1 METFLLNLLK
11 TSLLG
16 SLAILAMLVLKP
28 LWRERYR
35 AKTRCWLWLAL
46 AAFLLLP
53 VDFSVKNA
61 PVQAAPPKD
70 YTLFVGTDKTAIQ
83 STDNLFGDMAE
94 KSGQSPAQVRD
105 TIIQRP
111 VTNPEQKTTRYIPV
125 TTILFYGYLAG
136 AAAFLLYQGVSYALF
151 RRTVRRWKRDVSRA
165 DYAAMLSDTARD
177 LGVSAPEMIV
187 CEAISTPAVT
197 GLLRPRLLLPHERY
211 DVQELRYILRHELCH
226 LKRRD
231 MLLKLVLL
239 AANAMHWFNPVVYL
253 MLRQADEDIEL
264 ACDSAATDGLELPER
279 AAYSR
284 TLLAAVQSSVRA
296 LPATTCFGG
305 TVERLKR
312 RITNVLG
319 AQKKRGLGVVALV
332 LALTLTAG
340 CAISWGERAQ
350 KNDDPFADKSYTV
363 DILLYEAPAFTDGFT
378 DGTYPSFR
386 TTTNTAGEKYV
397 TLCDAWGSTS
407 IYGPMEEYTLEKQS
421 FYALFGSTKASPVD
435 DLIQNNKSAWSGHC
449 EEASDGQPNQVYLLK
464 QKDGSV
470 YLGLAGDYEEDGS
483 ELFCSV
489 FRLNEQV
496 NPIYASMDDY
506 AAACVE
512 DLKKGTMTYSV
523 SENNDYASRSI
534 EDTVADVRVTQLEQ
548 ADSLGNLSPDGTV
561 LELWYF
567 QYEMK
572 PTNEAGMQI
581 DVIGGQELTDDGY
594 LNENWT
600 HYLTVLH
607 YTYGE
612 KTGYQV
618 IGTYTGNDGLWYN
631 GCSYSGEEKYYLHDF
646 YVDYAGLDLPKMF
659 IPDLLNDTAAD
670 GYGRANQCEARLISG
685 DGSYYF
691 YAPITAW
698 ACNPG
703 TEFWYSRYDTGSY
716 FNAKKLEQSLDE
728 AKAEWE
734 STGAKAEKTDAGWRF
749 VTHEGMSNTIVT
761 LFDAPDGTCYE
772 VTTHWTFDGSTE
784 ENQWGWNRDRAVE
797 GEAVI
802 LQAMVNS
809 FRTSKILFTD
819 GSPNGSESSDPAPD
833 DTAFQAD
840 LQLAS
845 NGGASWLSLNT
856 DGMAVG
862 GHDPKD
868 SAPTVLL
875 DTCDYKEYD
884 PSESSPSGSAVPP
897 GGGNPLALCLSLSNS
912 ARFTFYEGSDFMLY
926 QHGDT
931 RYYKVSSYG
940 DYATIFDAMLAW
952 YNKTPDKEATFES
965 DLVLASNAATVD
977 ILAFCPA
984 SGESGSH
991 APLLTGYS
999 VALDSYEYKPID
1011 KPKNLDGLDSVELWP
1026 HNAQATCLI
1035 FYKGT
1040 NTVKYVSGKSER
1052 YYRAVG
1058 DFSIVDNDGRTLY
1071 DLMRVWYDT
1080 AEYSDMLTS
1089 DVRAQSKSFSWQEAA
1104 QNWANAY
1111 YGTQKEVTSGSIY
1124 KFTWLNVTVNPAEE
1138 TTQAKRKAGEI
1149 DDNTYC
1155 FAVRVEFT
1163 AESANALQSAMAGNT
1178 VKCENPA
1185 APKDAYE
1192 FYRCCTI
1199 QLRDDGRW
1207 YGTELGTGWL
1217 CAIPKKEGLPPPF
1230 FAVFQRRAGK
1240 STGTSQRYVV

>member
-46 AAFLLLP
+46 AVFLLLP

-94 KSGQSPAQVRD
+94 KSGQSPAAVRD

-151 RRTVRRWKRDVSRA
+151 RRTVHRWKRDVSRA

-197 GLLRPRLLLPHERY
+197 GLLRPRLLLPHEHY

-340 CAISWGERAQ
+340 CAVSWGERAQ

-363 DILLYEAPAFTDGFT
+363 DTLLYEAPGFTDGFT
-378 DGTYPSFR
+378 DGAYPTFR
-386 TTTNTAGEKYV
+386 TATNPAGEKYV
-397 TLCDAWGSTS
+397 TMFNDLGYAL
-407 IYGPMEEYTLEKQS
+407 IYGPMEEYKLEKQS
-421 FYALFGSTKASPVD
+421 FYALFGNTRDASPVD
-435 DLIQNNKSAWSGHC
+435 DLMQHNKSAWTGYC
-449 EEASDGQPNQVYLLK
+449 EEAKDSQPYQAYLFEQEDGTI
-464 QKDGSV
+464 
-470 YLGLAGDYEEDGS
+470 YLGLSADYAEDGS
-483 ELFCSV
+483 ECFCMV
-489 FRLNEQV
+489 YRLEKEDDT
-496 NPIYASMDDY
+496 IYASMDDY

-534 EDTVADVRVTQLEQ
+534 EDTVADVRVTQLEF

-572 PTNEAGMQI
+572 PTNEAGAQI
-581 DVIGGQELTDDGY
+581 NIVGGQELTDDGY
-594 LNENWT
+594 LNEHWT

-612 KTGYQV
+612 KTGYQ
-618 IGTYTGNDGLWYN
+618 ILGTSMSNDGLWYN
-631 GCSYSGEEKYYLHDF
+631 GCSYGVDLKYYLHDF
-646 YVDYAGLDLPKMF
+646 YIDYAGLNEPKMY
-659 IPDLLNDTAAD
+659 IPDLVDGLVED
-670 GYGRANQCEARLISG
+670 GYGHGNSVEGRLVS
-685 DGSYYF
+685 DSTYNFCYY
-691 YAPITAW
+691 YVPITGW
-698 ACNPG
+698 ACSPG
-703 TEFWYSRYDTGSY
+703 TDYWYSRYDTGSY
-716 FNAKKLEQSLDE
+716 FSVKKLERGIND

-734 STGAKAEKTDAGWRF
+734 STGAKAEKTDTGWRF

-802 LQAMVNS
+802 LQAMVKHFTIDATVRLTQVNASDTAAASTGFDALDAALDALGDMNVTADPLGHAVMVPNATAKWDDRNGTNIAYRAEIAKQFRQYSWKEASNVAQFGEEVLSVQCGRWNFYLYSNYKNVLS
-809 FRTSKILFTD
+809 FFD
-819 GSPNGSESSDPAPD
+819 QESDPKGYPY
-833 DTAFQAD
+833 AFEITNAGAENAVWDAFYKWYEEAVAAD
-840 LQLAS
+840 SGKQ
-845 NGGASWLSLNT
+845 
-856 DGMAVG
+856 
-862 GHDPKD
+862 
-868 SAPTVLL
+868 TV
-875 DTCDYKEYD
+875 
-884 PSESSPSGSAVPP
+884 
-897 GGGNPLALCLSLSNS
+897 
-912 ARFTFYEGSDFMLY
+912 
-926 QHGDT
+926 
-931 RYYKVSSYG
+931 
-940 DYATIFDAMLAW
+940 
-952 YNKTPDKEATFES
+952 TP
-965 DLVLASNAATVD
+965 AATD
-977 ILAFCPA
+977 TLSRA
-984 SGESGSH
+984 SITKS
-991 APLLTGYS
+991 A
-999 VALDSYEYKPID
+999 DSY
-1011 KPKNLDGLDSVELWP
+1011 
-1026 HNAQATCLI
+1026 
-1035 FYKGT
+1035 
-1040 NTVKYVSGKSER
+1040 
-1052 YYRAVG
+1052 
-1058 DFSIVDNDGRTLY
+1058 VDNDDYLWYISGGKLCRWREGRAVETICTLLIDSLTDSPVRATLSIMVSRVALRYHIGGATMGTYVTELYNSDGEQYVKIDGYESIAFDNHGNIVKTLQFPPAQNNLSISY
-1071 DLMRVWYDT
+1071 DSGKTWTAIGDADYFYGSVTEDGSSISYFPGALEIRDGYVYTTAVYDI
-1080 AEYSDMLTS
+1080 DHQKTS
-1089 DVRAQSKSFSWQEAA
+1089 DPL
-1104 QNWANAY
+1104 
-1111 YGTQKEVTSGSIY
+1111 VTHS
-1124 KFTWLNVTVNPAEE
+1124 
-1138 TTQAKRKAGEI
+1138 
-1149 DDNTYC
+1149 
-1155 FAVRVEFT
+1155 VRV
-1163 AESANALQSAMAGNT
+1163 NL
-1178 VKCENPA
+1178 K
-1185 APKDAYE
+1185 
-1192 FYRCCTI
+1192 
-1199 QLRDDGRW
+1199 
-1207 YGTELGTGWL
+1207 TGAQEIL
-1217 CAIPKKEGLPPPF
+1217 D
-1230 FAVFQRRAGK
+1230 
-1240 STGTSQRYVV
+1240 

>member
-46 AAFLLLP
+46 AVFLLLP

-151 RRTVRRWKRDVSRA
+151 RRTVRRWKRDVARA

-231 MLLKLVLL
+231 MIFKLVLL

-319 AQKKRGLGVVALV
+319 AQKKRGLGIVALV

-340 CAISWGERAQ
+340 CAVSWGERAQ
-350 KNDDPFADKSYTV
+350 KNDDPF
-363 DILLYEAPAFTDGFT
+363 
-378 DGTYPSFR
+378 DGTRYNPVLVVANWELTIGKNFR
-386 TTTNTAGEKYV
+386 PLYYVSDESGTYFRLSREDGVNTVTMIYDGGETAFAPMESV
-397 TLCDAWGSTS
+397 TLTQENFDGTLLPDLDALRSDNKTAWRVQLPDNFDDHDPEASPNLVFLLEQEDGTLYLCIGYHFNGGDAFPEDSDR
-407 IYGPMEEYTLEKQS
+407 IRWVYRLEK
-421 FYALFGSTKASPVD
+421 
-435 DLIQNNKSAWSGHC
+435 
-449 EEASDGQPNQVYLLK
+449 
-464 QKDGSV
+464 
-470 YLGLAGDYEEDGS
+470 ED
-483 ELFCSV
+483 
-489 FRLNEQV
+489 NT
-496 NPIYASMDDY
+496 IYPSMDDY

-523 SENNDYASRSI
+523 SENNEYASRSI

-548 ADSLGNLSPDGTV
+548 GDSLGNLSPDGTV

-572 PTNEAGMQI
+572 PTNEAGVEI
-581 DVIGGQELTDDGY
+581 EPVGGQYVTDDGY
-594 LNENWT
+594 LRESWT

-607 YTYGE
+607 YTSGE

-631 GCSYSGEEKYYLHDF
+631 GCNYSGEEKYYLHDF
-646 YVDYAGLDLPKMF
+646 YIDYAGLDLPKMF
-659 IPDLLNDTAAD
+659 IPNLLNAATD

-809 FRTSKILFTD
+809 FRTSKILPTTD
-819 GSPNGSESSDPAPD
+819 PVLDDPA
-833 DTAFQAD
+833 FKAD
-840 LQLAS
+840 LQLAT
-845 NGGASWLSLNT
+845 NGGASWMYLSKNSA
-856 DGMAVG
+856 AVS
-862 GHDPKD
+862 DCNMRNVT
-868 SAPTVLL
+868 PTVKLDECSYALL
-875 DTCDYKEYD
+875 NEEFTPDDGKQT
-884 PSESSPSGSAVPP
+884 
-897 GGGNPLALCLSLSNS
+897 LTLWLSNNDS
-912 ARFTFYEGSDFMLY
+912 SHLAFYEGTNVMLY
-926 QHGDT
+926 QRDDA
-931 RYYKVSSYG
+931 RYYKVSNFG
-940 DYATIFDAMLAW
+940 DYATLYDAMLAW
-952 YNKTPDKEATFES
+952 FNSAQSGTEPS
-965 DLVLASNAATVD
+965 DASSTTTTNAVSRDSLIKA
-977 ILAFCPA
+977 A
-984 SGESGSH
+984 
-991 APLLTGYS
+991 
-999 VALDSYEYKPID
+999 DSYVDLGGYLWYTAGGKFCRWRE
-1011 KPKNLDGLDSVELWP
+1011 GGSVETVCNLP
-1026 HNAQATCLI
+1026 LDYDTPVSASLSTQDNRILMNYHIGGATMGSFI
-1035 FYKGT
+1035 T
-1040 NTVKYVSGKSER
+1040 
-1052 YYRAVG
+1052 
-1058 DFSIVDNDGRTLY
+1058 DLY
-1071 DLMRVWYDT
+1071 DTDGKKLSSINGYNAIAISGDIIVMTDHFMPTPNNMSISYDCGKT
-1080 AEYSDMLTS
+1080 FTEFGDKDWFYGSALTE
-1089 DVRAQSKSFSWQEAA
+1089 D
-1104 QNWANAY
+1104 
-1111 YGTQKEVTSGSIY
+1111 GTYVTSVSSSLEIRDGYVYTTAVYDINHEKSDDP
-1124 KFTWLNVTVNPAEE
+1124 LVTH
-1138 TTQAKRKAGEI
+1138 
-1149 DDNTYC
+1149 
-1155 FAVRVEFT
+1155 AVRI
-1163 AESANALQSAMAGNT
+1163 SI
-1178 VKCENPA
+1178 K
-1185 APKDAYE
+1185 
-1192 FYRCCTI
+1192 
-1199 QLRDDGRW
+1199 
-1207 YGTELGTGWL
+1207 TGAQEIL
-1217 CAIPKKEGLPPPF
+1217 D
-1230 FAVFQRRAGK
+1230 
-1240 STGTSQRYVV
+1240 

>member
-46 AAFLLLP
+46 AVFLLLP

-61 PVQAAPPKD
+61 PVQAEPPKD
-70 YTLFVGTDKTAIQ
+70 YTLFVGTDKTTIQ

-94 KSGQSPAQVRD
+94 KSGQSPAAVRD

-151 RRTVRRWKRDVSRA
+151 RRTVRRWKRDVARA

-340 CAISWGERAQ
+340 CAVGWGERAQTQ

-612 KTGYQV
+612 KTGYQI
-618 IGTYTGNDGLWYN
+618 IGTSMSNDGLWYN
-631 GCSYSGEEKYYLHDF
+631 GCGYGVDLKYYLHDF
-646 YVDYAGLDLPKMF
+646 YIDYAGLDLPKMF

-716 FNAKKLEQSLDE
+716 FNAKKLERSLDE

-797 GEAVI
+797 GEAEV
-802 LQAMVNS
+802 LRAMVRS
-809 FRTSKILFTD
+809 FTVNWD
-819 GSPNGSESSDPAPD
+819 ADAAADPALD
-833 DTAFQAD
+833 DSDFQAD
-840 LQLAS
+840 LQLAT
-845 NGGASWLSLNT
+845 NGGASWMYLSKNSA
-856 DGMAVG
+856 AVS
-862 GHDPKD
+862 DCNMRNVT
-868 SAPTVLL
+868 PTVRLDECSYALL
-875 DTCDYKEYD
+875 HDKFTPADGAR
-884 PSESSPSGSAVPP
+884 S
-897 GGGNPLALCLSLSNS
+897 LTLWLSNNDS
-912 ARFTFYEGSDFMLY
+912 SHLAFFEGTDIMLY
-926 QHGDT
+926 QRDDAY
-931 RYYKVSSYG
+931 YYKVSDYG
-940 DYATIFDAMLAW
+940 NYATLYDAMLAW
-952 YNKTPDKEATFES
+952 FNSAQSGTEPSDASSATTT
-965 DLVLASNAATVD
+965 NAVSRDSLIKA
-977 ILAFCPA
+977 A
-984 SGESGSH
+984 
-991 APLLTGYS
+991 
-999 VALDSYEYKPID
+999 DSY
-1011 KPKNLDGLDSVELWP
+1011 
-1026 HNAQATCLI
+1026 
-1035 FYKGT
+1035 
-1040 NTVKYVSGKSER
+1040 
-1052 YYRAVG
+1052 
-1058 DFSIVDNDGRTLY
+1058 VDNDDYLWYISGGKLCRWHEGGSVETLRELPYNDVTDQPAIATLAVEYDQVALRWHIGGATTGTTMLELYGADGKRTMEL
-1071 DLMRVWYDT
+1071 D
-1080 AEYSDMLTS
+1080 
-1089 DVRAQSKSFSWQEAA
+1089 
-1104 QNWANAY
+1104 
-1111 YGTQKEVTSGSIY
+1111 GSA
-1124 KFTWLNVTVNPAEE
+1124 P
-1138 TTQAKRKAGEI
+1138 
-1149 DDNTYC
+1149 
-1155 FAVRVEFT
+1155 FAI
-1163 AESANALQSAMAGNT
+1163 SGNT
-1178 VKCENPA
+1178 VVKLLSFPPTTGNLLLSTDGGKTWSA
-1185 APKDAYE
+1185 IGDADW
-1192 FYRCCTI
+1192 FYGSVTEDSSGSTSYALADLTI
-1199 QLRDDGRW
+1199 RDGYVYTTAVYDIDHQKTSDPLVTHSVRVN
-1207 YGTELGTGWL
+1207 LKTGAQEIL
-1217 CAIPKKEGLPPPF
+1217 D
-1230 FAVFQRRAGK
+1230 
-1240 STGTSQRYVV
+1240 

>member
-46 AAFLLLP
+46 AVFLLLP

-70 YTLFVGTDKTAIQ
+70 YTLFVGTDKTTIQ

-105 TIIQRP
+105 TIIQCP

-197 GLLRPRLLLPHERY
+197 GLLRPRQLLPHERY

-340 CAISWGERAQ
+340 CAVSWGERAQ

-363 DILLYEAPAFTDGFT
+363 DTLLYEAPGFTDGFT
-378 DGTYPSFR
+378 DGAYPTFR
-386 TTTNTAGEKYV
+386 TATNPAGEKYV
-397 TLCDAWGSTS
+397 TMFNDLGYAL
-407 IYGPMEEYTLEKQS
+407 IYGPMEEYKLEKQS
-421 FYALFGSTKASPVD
+421 FYALFGNTRDASPVD
-435 DLIQNNKSAWSGHC
+435 DLMQHNKSAWTGYC
-449 EEASDGQPNQVYLLK
+449 EEAKDSQPYQAYLLE
-464 QKDGSV
+464 QEDGTI
-470 YLGLAGDYEEDGS
+470 YLGLSADYAEDGS
-483 ELFCSV
+483 ECFCMV
-489 FRLNEQV
+489 YRLEKEDDT
-496 NPIYASMDDY
+496 IYASMDDY
-506 AAACVE
+506 AAERVAE
-512 DLKKGTMTYSV
+512 LKKGTMTYSV
-523 SENNDYASRSI
+523 SENNEYASRSI

-797 GEAVI
+797 GEAAI
-802 LQAMVNS
+802 LQAMTDS
-809 FRTSKILFTD
+809 FTITGKILLTQEDASAASTGFDALDAALDALGDMNVTADPLGHAVMVPNATAKWDDRNGTNIAYRTEIAKQFRQYSWKEASNVAQFGEEVLSVQCGRWNFYLYSNYKNVLSFFDQESDPKGYPYAFEITNAGAENAVWDAFYKWYEEAVAADSGKQAVTTTATD
-819 GSPNGSESSDPAPD
+819 TLSRASITKSADSYVDNDDYLWYISGGKLCRWREGSAVETICTLPIDSLTDSPVRATLSIMVSRVALRYHIGGATMGTYVTELYNPDGEQYVKIDGYESIAFDNHGNIVKTLQFPPAQNNLSISYDSGKTWTSIGDADYFYGSVTENNDSISYAPADLSIRDGYVYTTAVYDINHEKSSDP
-833 DTAFQAD
+833 
-840 LQLAS
+840 
-845 NGGASWLSLNT
+845 
-856 DGMAVG
+856 
-862 GHDPKD
+862 
-868 SAPTVLL
+868 
-875 DTCDYKEYD
+875 
-884 PSESSPSGSAVPP
+884 
-897 GGGNPLALCLSLSNS
+897 
-912 ARFTFYEGSDFMLY
+912 
-926 QHGDT
+926 
-931 RYYKVSSYG
+931 
-940 DYATIFDAMLAW
+940 
-952 YNKTPDKEATFES
+952 
-965 DLVLASNAATVD
+965 LVT
-977 ILAFCPA
+977 
-984 SGESGSH
+984 H
-991 APLLTGYS
+991 
-999 VALDSYEYKPID
+999 
-1011 KPKNLDGLDSVELWP
+1011 
-1026 HNAQATCLI
+1026 
-1035 FYKGT
+1035 
-1040 NTVKYVSGKSER
+1040 
-1052 YYRAVG
+1052 
-1058 DFSIVDNDGRTLY
+1058 
-1071 DLMRVWYDT
+1071 
-1080 AEYSDMLTS
+1080 
-1089 DVRAQSKSFSWQEAA
+1089 
-1104 QNWANAY
+1104 
-1111 YGTQKEVTSGSIY
+1111 
-1124 KFTWLNVTVNPAEE
+1124 
-1138 TTQAKRKAGEI
+1138 
-1149 DDNTYC
+1149 
-1155 FAVRVEFT
+1155 AVRI
-1163 AESANALQSAMAGNT
+1163 SI
-1178 VKCENPA
+1178 K
-1185 APKDAYE
+1185 
-1192 FYRCCTI
+1192 
-1199 QLRDDGRW
+1199 
-1207 YGTELGTGWL
+1207 TGAQEIL
-1217 CAIPKKEGLPPPF
+1217 D
-1230 FAVFQRRAGK
+1230 
-1240 STGTSQRYVV
+1240 

>member
-46 AAFLLLP
+46 AVFLLLP
-53 VDFSVKNA
+53 IDFSVKNA

-83 STDNLFGDMAE
+83 STDNLFGNMAE

-151 RRTVRRWKRDVSRA
+151 RRTVRRWKRDVARA
-165 DYAAMLSDTARD
+165 DYASLLSDTARD

-340 CAISWGERAQ
+340 CAVSWGERAQTQ

-572 PTNEAGMQI
+572 PTNEAGAQI
-581 DVIGGQELTDDGY
+581 NIVGGQELTDDGY
-594 LNENWT
+594 LNEHWT

-612 KTGYQV
+612 KTGYQI

-646 YVDYAGLDLPKMF
+646 YIDYAGLNEPKMY
-659 IPDLLNDTAAD
+659 IPDLVDGLVED
-670 GYGRANQCEARLISG
+670 GYGHGNSVEGRLVSG
-685 DGSYYF
+685 STYNFCYY
-691 YAPITAW
+691 YVPITGW
-698 ACNPG
+698 ACSPG
-703 TEFWYSRYDTGSY
+703 TDYWYSRYDTGSY
-716 FNAKKLEQSLDE
+716 FSVKKLERGIND

-734 STGAKAEKTDAGWRF
+734 STGVTGEKVDTGCWRY

-761 LFDAPDGTCYE
+761 LFAGPNNTTYE
-772 VTTHWTFDGSTE
+772 VEIHWLFDGSTE
-784 ENQWGWNRDRAVE
+784 ENQWGWNHDRAVE
-797 GEAVI
+797 EEAVI
-802 LQAMVNS
+802 LQAMVKHFTINGG
-809 FRTSKILFTD
+809 IYFTD
-819 GSPNGSESSDPAPD
+819 GSSDSESPA
-833 DTAFQAD
+833 DTAFLTD
-840 LQLAS
+840 LQLAA
-845 NGGASWLSLNT
+845 NGGIESLTLFPAATSSIISPCEPVSTEGSELHVDLSNYGYSSTSEPENISLLNHIRIDLKGDSQSWF
-856 DGMAVG
+856 
-862 GHDPKD
+862 
-868 SAPTVLL
+868 
-875 DTCDYKEYD
+875 
-884 PSESSPSGSAVPP
+884 ESYQ
-897 GGGNPLALCLSLSNS
+897 GGNVIGYCAENRP
-912 ARFTFYEGSDFMLY
+912 TE
-926 QHGDT
+926 
-931 RYYKVSSYG
+931 YY
-940 DYATIFDAMLAW
+940 
-952 YNKTPDKEATFES
+952 
-965 DLVLASNAATVD
+965 
-977 ILAFCPA
+977 LAF
-984 SGESGSH
+984 
-991 APLLTGYS
+991 
-999 VALDSYEYKPID
+999 
-1011 KPKNLDGLDSVELWP
+1011 
-1026 HNAQATCLI
+1026 
-1035 FYKGT
+1035 
-1040 NTVKYVSGKSER
+1040 
-1052 YYRAVG
+1052 G
-1058 DFSIVDNDGRTLY
+1058 DFGKYATLY
-1071 DLMRVWYDT
+1071 DVILEWYH
-1080 AEYSDMLTS
+1080 S
-1089 DVRAQSKSFSWQEAA
+1089 AQSGTEPSDASSTTTTNAVSRDSLIKAA
-1104 QNWANAY
+1104 DSYVDLGGYLWYTADGKFCRWHEGGSVETLRELPYNDVTDQPAIATLAVEYDQVALRWHIGGATTGTTMLEL
-1111 YGTQKEVTSGSIY
+1111 YGADGKRTMELDGSA
-1124 KFTWLNVTVNPAEE
+1124 P
-1138 TTQAKRKAGEI
+1138 
-1149 DDNTYC
+1149 
-1155 FAVRVEFT
+1155 FAI
-1163 AESANALQSAMAGNT
+1163 SGNT
-1178 VKCENPA
+1178 VVKLLSFPPTTGNLLLSTDGGKTWSAIGDADWFYGSVTEDSSGSTSYALADLTIRDGYVYTTAVYDVHHEKSN
-1185 APKDAYE
+1185 APLVTHAVRISIK
-1192 FYRCCTI
+1192 
-1199 QLRDDGRW
+1199 
-1207 YGTELGTGWL
+1207 TGAQEIL
-1217 CAIPKKEGLPPPF
+1217 D
-1230 FAVFQRRAGK
+1230 
-1240 STGTSQRYVV
+1240 

>member
-46 AAFLLLP
+46 AVFLLLP

-70 YTLFVGTDKTAIQ
+70 YALFVGTDKTAIQ

-151 RRTVRRWKRDVSRA
+151 RRTVRRWKRDVARA

-340 CAISWGERAQ
+340 CAVSWGSRDASTA
-350 KNDDPFADKSYTV
+350 PFDGSRYNPVFVTRNSELTIGQNFRPLYYVSDESGTYFRLSREGGVNTV
-363 DILLYEAPAFTDGFT
+363 TMIYDGEEMSFSPMESVT
-378 DGTYPSFR
+378 LTQENFDGTLLPDLDALRGDNKAAWRVQLPDNFGDHDPEASPNLVFLLEQ
-386 TTTNTAGEKYV
+386 NDG
-397 TLCDAWGSTS
+397 TLYLCIGYHFEGGDAFIEDTDRIRWV
-407 IYGPMEEYTLEKQS
+407 YRLEKE
-421 FYALFGSTKASPVD
+421 D
-435 DLIQNNKSAWSGHC
+435 DTL
-449 EEASDGQPNQVYLLK
+449 
-464 QKDGSV
+464 
-470 YLGLAGDYEEDGS
+470 
-483 ELFCSV
+483 
-489 FRLNEQV
+489 
-496 NPIYASMDDY
+496 YASMDDY
-506 AAACVE
+506 AAACVAE
-512 DLKKGTMTYSV
+512 LKKGTMSYCT
-523 SENNDYASRSI
+523 SEDGNYASQVA

-612 KTGYQV
+612 KTGYQI
-618 IGTYTGNDGLWYN
+618 IGTSMSNDGLWYN
-631 GCSYSGEEKYYLHDF
+631 GCGYGVDLKYYLHDF
-646 YVDYAGLDLPKMF
+646 YIDYAGLDLPKMF

-797 GEAVI
+797 GEAAI
-802 LQAMVNS
+802 LQAMTDS
-809 FRTSKILFTD
+809 FTITGKILLTQEDASAASTGFDALDAALDALGDMNVLSDTLQYHDLAEPSGPKIEEHTNTNIDYRTTMAEQFRRYSWKESRDLNLAGNYRERFTVSCGRWNFVLISNHKNALNFFDTGD
-819 GSPNGSESSDPAPD
+819 GQGEATFYSYEVTDAGMETAVWDAFCKWFEKTAADSGKQAVTTTATDTLSRASITKSADSYVDND
-833 DTAFQAD
+833 DY
-840 LQLAS
+840 LWYIS
-845 NGGASWLSLNT
+845 GGKLCRWR
-856 DGMAVG
+856 
-862 GHDPKD
+862 
-868 SAPTVLL
+868 
-875 DTCDYKEYD
+875 E
-884 PSESSPSGSAVPP
+884 GSAVETICTLPIDSLTDSP
-897 GGGNPLALCLSLSNS
+897 VRATLSI
-912 ARFTFYEGSDFMLY
+912 RGS
-926 QHGDT
+926 
-931 RYYKVSSYG
+931 R
-940 DYATIFDAMLAW
+940 
-952 YNKTPDKEATFES
+952 
-965 DLVLASNAATVD
+965 
-977 ILAFCPA
+977 
-984 SGESGSH
+984 
-991 APLLTGYS
+991 
-999 VALDSYEYKPID
+999 VALNYHIGGATMGTYVTELYNPDGEQYVKIDGYESIAFDNHGNIVKTLQFPPAQNNLSISYD
-1011 KPKNLDGLDSVELWP
+1011 
-1026 HNAQATCLI
+1026 
-1035 FYKGT
+1035 
-1040 NTVKYVSGKSER
+1040 SGKTWTSIGDADYFYGSVTEDGSSISYFPGALEIR
-1052 YYRAVG
+1052 DGYVYTTAV
-1058 DFSIVDNDGRTLY
+1058 Y
-1071 DLMRVWYDT
+1071 DIDHQK
-1080 AEYSDMLTS
+1080 TS
-1089 DVRAQSKSFSWQEAA
+1089 DPL
-1104 QNWANAY
+1104 
-1111 YGTQKEVTSGSIY
+1111 VTHS
-1124 KFTWLNVTVNPAEE
+1124 
-1138 TTQAKRKAGEI
+1138 
-1149 DDNTYC
+1149 
-1155 FAVRVEFT
+1155 VRV
-1163 AESANALQSAMAGNT
+1163 NL
-1178 VKCENPA
+1178 K
-1185 APKDAYE
+1185 
-1192 FYRCCTI
+1192 
-1199 QLRDDGRW
+1199 
-1207 YGTELGTGWL
+1207 TGAQEIL
-1217 CAIPKKEGLPPPF
+1217 D
-1230 FAVFQRRAGK
+1230 
-1240 STGTSQRYVV
+1240 

>member
-264 ACDSAATDGLELPER
+264 ACDSAATDDLDRAER

-340 CAISWGERAQ
+340 CAVSWGERAQ

-363 DILLYEAPAFTDGFT
+363 DTLLYEAPGFTDGFT
-378 DGTYPSFR
+378 DGAYPTFR
-386 TTTNTAGEKYV
+386 TATNPAGEKYV
-397 TLCDAWGSTS
+397 TMFNDLGYAL
-407 IYGPMEEYTLEKQS
+407 IYGPMEEYKLEKQS
-421 FYALFGSTKASPVD
+421 FYALFGNTRDASPVD
-435 DLIQNNKSAWSGHC
+435 DLMQHNKSAWTGYC
-449 EEASDGQPNQVYLLK
+449 EEAKDSQPYQAYLLE
-464 QKDGSV
+464 QEDGTI
-470 YLGLAGDYEEDGS
+470 YLGLSADYAEDGS
-483 ELFCSV
+483 ECFCMV
-489 FRLNEQV
+489 YRLNEQI

-523 SENNDYASRSI
+523 SENNEYASRSI

-548 ADSLGNLSPDGTV
+548 GDSLGNLSPDGTV

-572 PTNEAGMQI
+572 PTNEAGVEI
-581 DVIGGQELTDDGY
+581 EPVGGQYVTDDGY
-594 LNENWT
+594 LRESWT

-607 YTYGE
+607 YTSGE

-631 GCSYSGEEKYYLHDF
+631 GCNYSGEEKYYLHDF
-646 YVDYAGLDLPKMF
+646 YIDYAGLDLPKMF
-659 IPDLLNDTAAD
+659 IPNLLNTATD

-809 FRTSKILFTD
+809 FRTSKILPTTD
-819 GSPNGSESSDPAPD
+819 PVLDDPA
-833 DTAFQAD
+833 FKAD
-840 LQLAS
+840 LQLAT
-845 NGGASWLSLNT
+845 NGGASWMYLSKNSA
-856 DGMAVG
+856 AVS
-862 GHDPKD
+862 DCNMRNVT
-868 SAPTVLL
+868 PTVKLDECSYALL
-875 DTCDYKEYD
+875 NEEFTPDDGKQT
-884 PSESSPSGSAVPP
+884 
-897 GGGNPLALCLSLSNS
+897 LTLWLSNNDS
-912 ARFTFYEGSDFMLY
+912 SHLAFYEGTNVMLY
-926 QHGDT
+926 QRDDA
-931 RYYKVSSYG
+931 RYYKVSNFG
-940 DYATIFDAMLAW
+940 DYATLYDAMLAW
-952 YNKTPDKEATFES
+952 FNSAQSGTEPS
-965 DLVLASNAATVD
+965 DASSTTTTNAVSRDSLIKA
-977 ILAFCPA
+977 A
-984 SGESGSH
+984 
-991 APLLTGYS
+991 
-999 VALDSYEYKPID
+999 DSYVDLGGYLWYTAGGKFCRWRE
-1011 KPKNLDGLDSVELWP
+1011 GGSVETVCDLP
-1026 HNAQATCLI
+1026 LDYDTPVSASLSTQDNRILMNYHIGGATMGSFI
-1035 FYKGT
+1035 T
-1040 NTVKYVSGKSER
+1040 
-1052 YYRAVG
+1052 
-1058 DFSIVDNDGRTLY
+1058 DLY
-1071 DLMRVWYDT
+1071 DTDGKKLSSINGYNAIAISGDIIVMTDHFMPTPNNLSISYDCGKT
-1080 AEYSDMLTS
+1080 FTEFGDKDWFYGSALTE
-1089 DVRAQSKSFSWQEAA
+1089 D
-1104 QNWANAY
+1104 
-1111 YGTQKEVTSGSIY
+1111 GTYVTSVSSSLEIRDGYVYTTAVYDINHEKSDDP
-1124 KFTWLNVTVNPAEE
+1124 LVTH
-1138 TTQAKRKAGEI
+1138 
-1149 DDNTYC
+1149 
-1155 FAVRVEFT
+1155 AVRI
-1163 AESANALQSAMAGNT
+1163 SI
-1178 VKCENPA
+1178 K
-1185 APKDAYE
+1185 
-1192 FYRCCTI
+1192 
-1199 QLRDDGRW
+1199 
-1207 YGTELGTGWL
+1207 TGAQEIL
-1217 CAIPKKEGLPPPF
+1217 D
-1230 FAVFQRRAGK
+1230 
-1240 STGTSQRYVV
+1240 

>member
-46 AAFLLLP
+46 AVFLLLP

-61 PVQAAPPKD
+61 PVQAEPPKD
-70 YTLFVGTDKTAIQ
+70 YTLFVGTDKTTIQ

-94 KSGQSPAQVRD
+94 KSGQSPAAVRD

-151 RRTVRRWKRDVSRA
+151 RRTVRRWKRDVARA

-340 CAISWGERAQ
+340 CAVGWGERAQTQ

-607 YTYGE
+607 YTSGE
-612 KTGYQV
+612 QTGYQV

-797 GEAVI
+797 GEAAI
-802 LQAMVNS
+802 LQAMTDS
-809 FRTSKILFTD
+809 FTITGKILLTQEDASAASTGFDALDAALDALGDMNVTAD
-819 GSPNGSESSDPAPD
+819 PLGHAVMVPNATAKWDDRNGTNIAYRAEIAKQFRQYSWKEASNVAQFGEEVLSVQCGRWNFYLYSNYKNVLSFFDQESDPKGYPYAFEITNAGAENAVWDAFYKWYEEAVAADNGKQTVTPAAT
-833 DTAFQAD
+833 DTLSRASITKSAD
-840 LQLAS
+840 SYVDL
-845 NGGASWLSLNT
+845 GGYLWYTA
-856 DGMAVG
+856 G
-862 GHDPKD
+862 GKFYRWH
-868 SAPTVLL
+868 
-875 DTCDYKEYD
+875 E
-884 PSESSPSGSAVPP
+884 GSAVETICTLPIDSLTDSP
-897 GGGNPLALCLSLSNS
+897 VRATLSI
-912 ARFTFYEGSDFMLY
+912 RGS
-926 QHGDT
+926 
-931 RYYKVSSYG
+931 R
-940 DYATIFDAMLAW
+940 
-952 YNKTPDKEATFES
+952 
-965 DLVLASNAATVD
+965 
-977 ILAFCPA
+977 
-984 SGESGSH
+984 
-991 APLLTGYS
+991 
-999 VALDSYEYKPID
+999 VALNYHIGGATMGTYVTELYNPDGEQYVKIDGYESIAFDNHGNIVKTLQFPPAQNNLSISYD
-1011 KPKNLDGLDSVELWP
+1011 
-1026 HNAQATCLI
+1026 
-1035 FYKGT
+1035 
-1040 NTVKYVSGKSER
+1040 SGKTWTSIGDADYFYGSVTEDGSSISYFPGALEIR
-1052 YYRAVG
+1052 DGYVYTTAV
-1058 DFSIVDNDGRTLY
+1058 Y
-1071 DLMRVWYDT
+1071 DIDHQK
-1080 AEYSDMLTS
+1080 TS
-1089 DVRAQSKSFSWQEAA
+1089 DPL
-1104 QNWANAY
+1104 
-1111 YGTQKEVTSGSIY
+1111 VTHS
-1124 KFTWLNVTVNPAEE
+1124 
-1138 TTQAKRKAGEI
+1138 
-1149 DDNTYC
+1149 
-1155 FAVRVEFT
+1155 VRV
-1163 AESANALQSAMAGNT
+1163 NL
-1178 VKCENPA
+1178 K
-1185 APKDAYE
+1185 
-1192 FYRCCTI
+1192 
-1199 QLRDDGRW
+1199 
-1207 YGTELGTGWL
+1207 TGAQEIL
-1217 CAIPKKEGLPPPF
+1217 D
-1230 FAVFQRRAGK
+1230 
-1240 STGTSQRYVV
+1240 

>member
-35 AKTRCWLWLAL
+35 AKTRCWLWLAM

-136 AAAFLLYQGVSYALF
+136 AAAFLLYQGISYAHF

-165 DYAAMLSDTARD
+165 DYAAMLSNTARD

-319 AQKKRGLGVVALV
+319 AQKKRGLGIVALV

-340 CAISWGERAQ
+340 CAVSWGERAQ

-363 DILLYEAPAFTDGFT
+363 DTLLYEAPGFTDGFT
-378 DGTYPSFR
+378 DGAYPTFR
-386 TTTNTAGEKYV
+386 TATNPAGEKYV
-397 TLCDAWGSTS
+397 TMFNDLGYAL
-407 IYGPMEEYTLEKQS
+407 IYGPMEEYKLEKQS
-421 FYALFGSTKASPVD
+421 FYALFGNTRDASPVD
-435 DLIQNNKSAWSGHC
+435 DLMQHNKSAWTGYC
-449 EEASDGQPNQVYLLK
+449 EEAKDSQPYQAYLLE
-464 QKDGSV
+464 QEDGTI
-470 YLGLAGDYEEDGS
+470 YLGLSADYAEDGS
-483 ELFCSV
+483 ECFCMV
-489 FRLNEQV
+489 YRLNEQI
-496 NPIYASMDDY
+496 NTIYPSMDDY

-523 SENNDYASRSI
+523 SENNEYASRSI
-534 EDTVADVRVTQLEQ
+534 EDTVADVRVTQLEF

-572 PTNEAGMQI
+572 PTNEAGVQI

-594 LNENWT
+594 LNEHWT

-612 KTGYQV
+612 KTGYQI
-618 IGTYTGNDGLWYN
+618 IGTSMSNDGLWYN
-631 GCSYSGEEKYYLHDF
+631 GCGYGVDLKYYLHDF
-646 YVDYAGLDLPKMF
+646 YIDYAGLNEPKMY
-659 IPDLLNDTAAD
+659 IPDLVDGLVED
-670 GYGRANQCEARLISG
+670 GYGHGNTVEGRLISG
-685 DGSYYF
+685 NGNYSF
-691 YAPITAW
+691 YAPISGWTYKPDAEY
-698 ACNPG
+698 A
-703 TEFWYSRYDTGSY
+703 EYWYSSYNTGSY
-716 FNAKKLEQSLDE
+716 FSVTEVDHSLYDE
-728 AKAEWE
+728 KPEWE
-734 STGAKAEKTDAGWRF
+734 SAGYTAEWIDESCRF
-749 VTHEGMSNTIVT
+749 VTHEGMSNTVVT
-761 LFDAPDGTCYE
+761 LFNGPNNTCYIVE
-772 VTTHWTFDGSTE
+772 IHWLFDGSTE
-784 ENQWGWNRDRAVE
+784 ENQWGWNHDRAVE
-797 GEAVI
+797 EEAVI
-802 LQAMVNS
+802 LQAMVKHFTINGG
-809 FRTSKILFTD
+809 IYFTD
-819 GSPNGSESSDPAPD
+819 GSSDSESPA
-833 DTAFQAD
+833 DTAFLTD

-868 SAPTVLL
+868 AAPTVLL

-984 SGESGSH
+984 GGESGSH

-1011 KPKNLDGLDSVELWP
+1011 KPKKLDGLDSVELWP

-1058 DFSIVDNDGRTLY
+1058 DFSIVGNDGRTLY

-1207 YGTELGTGWL
+1207 YGTELGTGW
-1217 CAIPKKEGLPPPF
+1217 
-1230 FAVFQRRAGK
+1230 
-1240 STGTSQRYVV
+1240 

>member
-94 KSGQSPAQVRD
+94 KSGQSPAAVRD

-136 AAAFLLYQGVSYALF
+136 AAAFLLYQGISYALF

-197 GLLRPRLLLPHERY
+197 GLLCPRLLLPHERY

-340 CAISWGERAQ
+340 CATSWGSRDASTA
-350 KNDDPFADKSYTV
+350 PFDGSRYNPMFVFGNSELTTGKDFRPLYYVSDGNGFSVQLSQGNGAKSVALTYGSTV
-363 DILLYEAPAFTDGFT
+363 AVYMPLESVTLTQENF
-378 DGTYPSFR
+378 DGTLLPDLDTLRGDNKAAWRVQLPDNFDDHDPEASPNLVFLLEQEDGTLYLCIGYHFEGGDAFPEDTDRIRWVYRLEKEDDTLYPSM
-386 TTTNTAGEKYV
+386 
-397 TLCDAWGSTS
+397 DA
-407 IYGPMEEYTLEKQS
+407 
-421 FYALFGSTKASPVD
+421 
-435 DLIQNNKSAWSGHC
+435 
-449 EEASDGQPNQVYLLK
+449 
-464 QKDGSV
+464 
-470 YLGLAGDYEEDGS
+470 
-483 ELFCSV
+483 
-489 FRLNEQV
+489 
-496 NPIYASMDDY
+496 Y
-506 AAACVE
+506 AAAQVE
-512 DLKKGTMTYSV
+512 KLKKSTMSYCT
-523 SENNDYASRSI
+523 SEDGNYASQVA
-534 EDTVADVRVTQLEQ
+534 EDTVADVRVTQLEF

-607 YTYGE
+607 YTSGE
-612 KTGYQV
+612 KTGYQI

-659 IPDLLNDTAAD
+659 IPNLLNDTAAD

-797 GEAVI
+797 GEAEV
-802 LQAMVNS
+802 LRAMVRS
-809 FRTSKILFTD
+809 FTVNWD
-819 GSPNGSESSDPAPD
+819 ADAAADPALD
-833 DTAFQAD
+833 DSDFQAD

-845 NGGASWLSLNT
+845 NGGAAWMFLYRDNAAITDRDMLNVTPTVRLDECSYALLHDKFTPADGARSLTLWLSNNDSSHLAFFEGT
-856 DGMAVG
+856 DI
-862 GHDPKD
+862 
-868 SAPTVLL
+868 
-875 DTCDYKEYD
+875 
-884 PSESSPSGSAVPP
+884 
-897 GGGNPLALCLSLSNS
+897 
-912 ARFTFYEGSDFMLY
+912 MLY
-926 QHGDT
+926 QRDDAY
-931 RYYKVSSYG
+931 YYKVSDYG
-940 DYATIFDAMLAW
+940 DYATLYDAMLTWFNSAQSG
-952 YNKTPDKEATFES
+952 TEPSDASSATTT
-965 DLVLASNAATVD
+965 NAVSRDSLIKA
-977 ILAFCPA
+977 A
-984 SGESGSH
+984 
-991 APLLTGYS
+991 
-999 VALDSYEYKPID
+999 DSYVDLGGYLWYTAGGKFCRWHEGGSVETIDTLPID
-1011 KPKNLDGLDSVELWP
+1011 YLNDAPVSASLSTQDNRILMSYHIGGATMGTYVTELYNSDGEQYVKIDGYESIAFDNHGNIVKTLQFPPAQNNLSISYD
-1026 HNAQATCLI
+1026 
-1035 FYKGT
+1035 
-1040 NTVKYVSGKSER
+1040 SGKTWTSIGDADYFYGSVTEDGSSISYFPGALEIR
-1052 YYRAVG
+1052 DGYVYTTAV
-1058 DFSIVDNDGRTLY
+1058 Y
-1071 DLMRVWYDT
+1071 DIDHQK
-1080 AEYSDMLTS
+1080 TS
-1089 DVRAQSKSFSWQEAA
+1089 DPL
-1104 QNWANAY
+1104 
-1111 YGTQKEVTSGSIY
+1111 VTH
-1124 KFTWLNVTVNPAEE
+1124 
-1138 TTQAKRKAGEI
+1138 
-1149 DDNTYC
+1149 
-1155 FAVRVEFT
+1155 AVRI
-1163 AESANALQSAMAGNT
+1163 SI
-1178 VKCENPA
+1178 K
-1185 APKDAYE
+1185 
-1192 FYRCCTI
+1192 
-1199 QLRDDGRW
+1199 
-1207 YGTELGTGWL
+1207 TGAQEIL
-1217 CAIPKKEGLPPPF
+1217 D
-1230 FAVFQRRAGK
+1230 
-1240 STGTSQRYVV
+1240 

>member
-151 RRTVRRWKRDVSRA
+151 RRTVRRWKRDVARA
-165 DYAAMLSDTARD
+165 DYASLLSDTARD

-197 GLLRPRLLLPHERY
+197 GLLRPRLLLPHEHY

-340 CAISWGERAQ
+340 CAVSWGERAQ

-363 DILLYEAPAFTDGFT
+363 DTLLYEAPGFTDGFT
-378 DGTYPSFR
+378 DGAYPTFR
-386 TTTNTAGEKYV
+386 TATNPAGEKYV
-397 TLCDAWGSTS
+397 TMFNDLGYAL
-407 IYGPMEEYTLEKQS
+407 IYGPMEEYKLEKQS
-421 FYALFGSTKASPVD
+421 FYALFGNTRDASPVD
-435 DLIQNNKSAWSGHC
+435 DLMQHNKSAWTGYC
-449 EEASDGQPNQVYLLK
+449 EEAKDSQPYQAYLLE
-464 QKDGSV
+464 QEDGTI
-470 YLGLAGDYEEDGS
+470 YLGLSADYAEDGS
-483 ELFCSV
+483 ECFCMV
-489 FRLNEQV
+489 YRLEKEDDT
-496 NPIYASMDDY
+496 IYASMDDY
-506 AAACVE
+506 AAERVAE
-512 DLKKGTMTYSV
+512 LKKGTMIYSV

-797 GEAVI
+797 GEAAI
-802 LQAMVNS
+802 LQAMTDS
-809 FRTSKILFTD
+809 FTITGKILLTQEDASAASTGFDALDAALDALGDMNVTAD
-819 GSPNGSESSDPAPD
+819 PLGHAVMVPNATAKWDDRNGTNIAYRAEIAKQFRQYSWKEASNVAQFGEEVLSVQCGRWNFYLYSNYKNVLSFFDQESDPKGYPYAFEITNAGAENAVWDAFYKWYEEAVAADNGKQTVTPAATDTLSRASITKSADSYVDND
-833 DTAFQAD
+833 DY
-840 LQLAS
+840 LWYIS
-845 NGGASWLSLNT
+845 GGKLCRWR
-856 DGMAVG
+856 
-862 GHDPKD
+862 
-868 SAPTVLL
+868 
-875 DTCDYKEYD
+875 E
-884 PSESSPSGSAVPP
+884 GSAVETICTLPIDSLTDSP
-897 GGGNPLALCLSLSNS
+897 VRATLSI
-912 ARFTFYEGSDFMLY
+912 M
-926 QHGDT
+926 
-931 RYYKVSSYG
+931 VSR
-940 DYATIFDAMLAW
+940 
-952 YNKTPDKEATFES
+952 
-965 DLVLASNAATVD
+965 
-977 ILAFCPA
+977 
-984 SGESGSH
+984 
-991 APLLTGYS
+991 
-999 VALDSYEYKPID
+999 VALRYHIGGATMGTYVTELYNSDGEQYVKIDGYESIAFDNHGNIVKTLQFPPAQNNLSISYD
-1011 KPKNLDGLDSVELWP
+1011 
-1026 HNAQATCLI
+1026 
-1035 FYKGT
+1035 
-1040 NTVKYVSGKSER
+1040 SGKTWTSIGDADYFYGSVTENNDSISYAPADLSIR
-1052 YYRAVG
+1052 DGYVYTTAV
-1058 DFSIVDNDGRTLY
+1058 Y
-1071 DLMRVWYDT
+1071 DIDHQK
-1080 AEYSDMLTS
+1080 TS
-1089 DVRAQSKSFSWQEAA
+1089 DPLVTHSVRISIKTGAQ
-1104 QNWANAY
+1104 
-1111 YGTQKEVTSGSIY
+1111 
-1124 KFTWLNVTVNPAEE
+1124 
-1138 TTQAKRKAGEI
+1138 EI
-1149 DDNTYC
+1149 LD
-1155 FAVRVEFT
+1155 
-1163 AESANALQSAMAGNT
+1163 
-1178 VKCENPA
+1178 
-1185 APKDAYE
+1185 
-1192 FYRCCTI
+1192 
-1199 QLRDDGRW
+1199 
-1207 YGTELGTGWL
+1207 
-1217 CAIPKKEGLPPPF
+1217 
-1230 FAVFQRRAGK
+1230 
-1240 STGTSQRYVV
+1240 

>member
-46 AAFLLLP
+46 AVFLLLP

-70 YTLFVGTDKTAIQ
+70 YTLFVGTDKTTIQ

-340 CAISWGERAQ
+340 CAVSWGERAQ

-363 DILLYEAPAFTDGFT
+363 DTLLYEAPGFTDGFT
-378 DGTYPSFR
+378 DGAYPTFR
-386 TTTNTAGEKYV
+386 TATNPAGEKYV
-397 TLCDAWGSTS
+397 TMFNDLGYAL
-407 IYGPMEEYTLEKQS
+407 IYGPMEEYKLEKQS
-421 FYALFGSTKASPVD
+421 FYALFGNTRDASPVD
-435 DLIQNNKSAWSGHC
+435 DLMQHNKSAWTGYC
-449 EEASDGQPNQVYLLK
+449 EEAKDSQPYQAYLLE
-464 QKDGSV
+464 QEDGTI
-470 YLGLAGDYEEDGS
+470 YLGLSADYAEDGS
-483 ELFCSV
+483 ECFCMV
-489 FRLNEQV
+489 YRLEKEDDT
-496 NPIYASMDDY
+496 IYASMDDY
-506 AAACVE
+506 AAERVAE
-512 DLKKGTMTYSV
+512 LKKGTMTYSV
-523 SENNDYASRSI
+523 LENNEYASRSI

-797 GEAVI
+797 GEAAI
-802 LQAMVNS
+802 LQAMTDS
-809 FRTSKILFTD
+809 FTITGKILLTQEDASAASTGFDALDAALDALGDMNVTADPLGHAVMVPNATAKWDDRNGTNIAYRTEIAKQFRQYSWKEASNVAQFGEEVLSVQCGRWNFYLYSNYKNVLSFFDQESDPKGYPYAFEITNAGAENAVWDAFYKWYEEAVAADSGKQAVTTTATD
-819 GSPNGSESSDPAPD
+819 TLSRASITKSADSYVDNDDYLWYISGGKLCRWREGSAVETICTLPIDSLTDSPVRATLSIMVSRVALRYHIGGATMGTYVTELYNPDGEQYVKIDGYESIAFDNHGNIVKTLQFPPAQNNLSISYDSGKTWTSIGDADYFYGSVTENNDSISYAPADLSIRDGYVYTTAVYDINHEKSSDP
-833 DTAFQAD
+833 
-840 LQLAS
+840 
-845 NGGASWLSLNT
+845 
-856 DGMAVG
+856 
-862 GHDPKD
+862 
-868 SAPTVLL
+868 
-875 DTCDYKEYD
+875 
-884 PSESSPSGSAVPP
+884 
-897 GGGNPLALCLSLSNS
+897 
-912 ARFTFYEGSDFMLY
+912 
-926 QHGDT
+926 
-931 RYYKVSSYG
+931 
-940 DYATIFDAMLAW
+940 
-952 YNKTPDKEATFES
+952 
-965 DLVLASNAATVD
+965 LVT
-977 ILAFCPA
+977 
-984 SGESGSH
+984 H
-991 APLLTGYS
+991 
-999 VALDSYEYKPID
+999 
-1011 KPKNLDGLDSVELWP
+1011 
-1026 HNAQATCLI
+1026 
-1035 FYKGT
+1035 
-1040 NTVKYVSGKSER
+1040 
-1052 YYRAVG
+1052 
-1058 DFSIVDNDGRTLY
+1058 
-1071 DLMRVWYDT
+1071 
-1080 AEYSDMLTS
+1080 
-1089 DVRAQSKSFSWQEAA
+1089 
-1104 QNWANAY
+1104 
-1111 YGTQKEVTSGSIY
+1111 
-1124 KFTWLNVTVNPAEE
+1124 
-1138 TTQAKRKAGEI
+1138 
-1149 DDNTYC
+1149 
-1155 FAVRVEFT
+1155 AVRI
-1163 AESANALQSAMAGNT
+1163 SI
-1178 VKCENPA
+1178 K
-1185 APKDAYE
+1185 
-1192 FYRCCTI
+1192 
-1199 QLRDDGRW
+1199 
-1207 YGTELGTGWL
+1207 TGAQEIL
-1217 CAIPKKEGLPPPF
+1217 D
-1230 FAVFQRRAGK
+1230 
-1240 STGTSQRYVV
+1240 

>member
-46 AAFLLLP
+46 AVFLLLP

-61 PVQAAPPKD
+61 PVQAEPPKD
-70 YTLFVGTDKTAIQ
+70 YTLFVGTDKTTIQ

-105 TIIQRP
+105 TIIHRP

-177 LGVSAPEMIV
+177 LGVNAPEMIV

-319 AQKKRGLGVVALV
+319 AQKKRGLGIVALV

-340 CAISWGERAQ
+340 CAVSWGSRDASTA
-350 KNDDPFADKSYTV
+350 PFDGSRYHPVFVLENPELTIGESFLPLSNITSTSVQLSQADGIKMVALTYTGTAMV
-363 DILLYEAPAFTDGFT
+363 YTPMESVTLTQENF
-378 DGTYPSFR
+378 DGTLLPDLDALRSD
-386 TTTNTAGEKYV
+386 NKTAWRVQLPDNFDDHDPEASPNLVFLLEQEDG
-397 TLCDAWGSTS
+397 TLYLCIGYHFNGGDAFPEDSDRIRWV
-407 IYGPMEEYTLEKQS
+407 YRLEK
-421 FYALFGSTKASPVD
+421 
-435 DLIQNNKSAWSGHC
+435 
-449 EEASDGQPNQVYLLK
+449 
-464 QKDGSV
+464 
-470 YLGLAGDYEEDGS
+470 ED
-483 ELFCSV
+483 
-489 FRLNEQV
+489 NT
-496 NPIYASMDDY
+496 IYPSMDDY

-548 ADSLGNLSPDGTV
+548 GDSLGNLSPDGTV

-572 PTNEAGMQI
+572 PTNEAGVQI

-612 KTGYQV
+612 QTGYQV
-618 IGTYTGNDGLWYN
+618 IGTSMSNDGLWYN
-631 GCSYSGEEKYYLHDF
+631 GCGYGVDLKYYLHDF
-646 YVDYAGLDLPKMF
+646 YVDYAGLDLPKMY
-659 IPDLLNDTAAD
+659 IPNLVDGLVED
-670 GYGRANQCEARLISG
+670 GYGHGNSVEGRLVSG
-685 DGSYYF
+685 STYNFCYY
-691 YAPITAW
+691 YVPITGW
-698 ACNPG
+698 ACSPG
-703 TEFWYSRYDTGSY
+703 TDYWYSRYDTGSY
-716 FNAKKLEQSLDE
+716 FSVKKLERGIND

-734 STGAKAEKTDAGWRF
+734 STGVTGEKVDTGCWRY

-761 LFDAPDGTCYE
+761 LFAGPNNTTYE
-772 VTTHWTFDGSTE
+772 VEIHWLFDGSTE
-784 ENQWGWNRDRAVE
+784 ENQWGWNHDRAVE
-797 GEAVI
+797 EEAVI
-802 LQAMVNS
+802 LQAMVKHFTINGG
-809 FRTSKILFTD
+809 IYFTD
-819 GSPNGSESSDPAPD
+819 GSSDSESPA
-833 DTAFQAD
+833 DTAFLTD
-840 LQLAS
+840 LQLAA
-845 NGGASWLSLNT
+845 NGGIESLTLFPAATSSIISPREPVSTEGSELHVDLSNYGYSSTSEPENISLLNHIRIDLKGDSQSWF
-856 DGMAVG
+856 
-862 GHDPKD
+862 
-868 SAPTVLL
+868 
-875 DTCDYKEYD
+875 
-884 PSESSPSGSAVPP
+884 ESYQ
-897 GGGNPLALCLSLSNS
+897 GGNVIGYCAENRP
-912 ARFTFYEGSDFMLY
+912 TE
-926 QHGDT
+926 
-931 RYYKVSSYG
+931 YY
-940 DYATIFDAMLAW
+940 
-952 YNKTPDKEATFES
+952 
-965 DLVLASNAATVD
+965 
-977 ILAFCPA
+977 LAF
-984 SGESGSH
+984 
-991 APLLTGYS
+991 
-999 VALDSYEYKPID
+999 
-1011 KPKNLDGLDSVELWP
+1011 
-1026 HNAQATCLI
+1026 
-1035 FYKGT
+1035 
-1040 NTVKYVSGKSER
+1040 
-1052 YYRAVG
+1052 G
-1058 DFSIVDNDGRTLY
+1058 DFGKYATLY
-1071 DLMRVWYDT
+1071 DVILEWYHSAQSGTEPSDASSTTTTNAVSRDSLIKAADSYVDLGGYLWYTAGGKFCRWHEGGSVETVCDLPLDYDT
-1080 AEYSDMLTS
+1080 PVSASLSTQDNRVLMNYHIGGAIMGSFITDLYDTDGKKLSSINGYNAIAISGDIIVMTDHFMPTPNNMSISYDCGKTFTEFGDKDWFYGSALTE
-1089 DVRAQSKSFSWQEAA
+1089 D
-1104 QNWANAY
+1104 
-1111 YGTQKEVTSGSIY
+1111 GTYVTSVNSSLEIRDGYVYTTAVYDINHEKSDDP
-1124 KFTWLNVTVNPAEE
+1124 LVTH
-1138 TTQAKRKAGEI
+1138 
-1149 DDNTYC
+1149 
-1155 FAVRVEFT
+1155 AVRI
-1163 AESANALQSAMAGNT
+1163 SI
-1178 VKCENPA
+1178 K
-1185 APKDAYE
+1185 
-1192 FYRCCTI
+1192 
-1199 QLRDDGRW
+1199 
-1207 YGTELGTGWL
+1207 TGAQEIL
-1217 CAIPKKEGLPPPF
+1217 D
-1230 FAVFQRRAGK
+1230 
-1240 STGTSQRYVV
+1240 

>member
-46 AAFLLLP
+46 AVFLLLP

-70 YTLFVGTDKTAIQ
+70 YTLFVGTDKTTIQ

-165 DYAAMLSDTARD
+165 DYASLLSDTARD

-197 GLLRPRLLLPHERY
+197 GLLRPRLLLPHEHY

-340 CAISWGERAQ
+340 CAVSWGERAQTQ

-572 PTNEAGMQI
+572 PTNEAGAQI
-581 DVIGGQELTDDGY
+581 NIVGGQELTDDGY

-607 YTYGE
+607 YTSGE

-797 GEAVI
+797 SEAEV
-802 LQAMVNS
+802 LRAMVRS
-809 FRTSKILFTD
+809 FTVNWD
-819 GSPNGSESSDPAPD
+819 ADAAADPALD
-833 DTAFQAD
+833 DSDFQAD

-845 NGGASWLSLNT
+845 NGGAAWMYLSKNSAAVSDCNMRNVTPTVKLDECSYALLNEEFTPDDGKQTLTLWLSNN
-856 DGMAVG
+856 
-862 GHDPKD
+862 D
-868 SAPTVLL
+868 S
-875 DTCDYKEYD
+875 
-884 PSESSPSGSAVPP
+884 SH
-897 GGGNPLALCLSLSNS
+897 LA
-912 ARFTFYEGSDFMLY
+912 FYEGTNVMLY
-926 QHGDT
+926 QRDDA
-931 RYYKVSSYG
+931 RYYKVSNFG
-940 DYATIFDAMLAW
+940 DYATLYDAMLAW
-952 YNKTPDKEATFES
+952 FNSAQSGTETS
-965 DLVLASNAATVD
+965 DASSTTTTNAVSRDSLIKA
-977 ILAFCPA
+977 A
-984 SGESGSH
+984 
-991 APLLTGYS
+991 
-999 VALDSYEYKPID
+999 DSY
-1011 KPKNLDGLDSVELWP
+1011 
-1026 HNAQATCLI
+1026 
-1035 FYKGT
+1035 
-1040 NTVKYVSGKSER
+1040 
-1052 YYRAVG
+1052 
-1058 DFSIVDNDGRTLY
+1058 VDNDDYLWYISGGKLCRWHEGGSVETLRELPYNDVTDQPAIATLAVEYDQVALRWHIGGATTGTTMLELYGADGKRTMEL
-1071 DLMRVWYDT
+1071 D
-1080 AEYSDMLTS
+1080 
-1089 DVRAQSKSFSWQEAA
+1089 
-1104 QNWANAY
+1104 
-1111 YGTQKEVTSGSIY
+1111 GSA
-1124 KFTWLNVTVNPAEE
+1124 P
-1138 TTQAKRKAGEI
+1138 
-1149 DDNTYC
+1149 
-1155 FAVRVEFT
+1155 FAI
-1163 AESANALQSAMAGNT
+1163 SGNT
-1178 VKCENPA
+1178 VVKLLSFPPTTGNLLLSTDGGKTWSA
-1185 APKDAYE
+1185 IGDADW
-1192 FYRCCTI
+1192 FYGSVTEDSSGSTSYALADLTI
-1199 QLRDDGRW
+1199 RDGYVYTTAVYDIDHQKTSDPLVTHSVRVN
-1207 YGTELGTGWL
+1207 LKTGAQEIL
-1217 CAIPKKEGLPPPF
+1217 D
-1230 FAVFQRRAGK
+1230 
-1240 STGTSQRYVV
+1240 

>member
-53 VDFSVKNA
+53 IDFSVKNA

-136 AAAFLLYQGVSYALF
+136 AAAFLLYQGISYAHF

-319 AQKKRGLGVVALV
+319 VQKKRGLGIVALV

-340 CAISWGERAQ
+340 CAVSWGERAQ

-363 DILLYEAPAFTDGFT
+363 DTLLYEAPGFTDGFT
-378 DGTYPSFR
+378 DGAYPTFR
-386 TTTNTAGEKYV
+386 ATTNTAGEKYV

-407 IYGPMEEYTLEKQS
+407 IYGPMEEYTLEKES

-534 EDTVADVRVTQLEQ
+534 EDTVADVRVTRLEQ
-548 ADSLGNLSPDGTV
+548 GDSLGNLSPDGTV

-572 PTNEAGMQI
+572 PTNEAGVQI

-594 LNENWT
+594 LNEHWT

-612 KTGYQV
+612 KTGYQI

-631 GCSYSGEEKYYLHDF
+631 GCNYSGEEKYYLHDF
-646 YVDYAGLDLPKMF
+646 YIDYAGLDLPKMF
-659 IPDLLNDTAAD
+659 IPNLVDGLVED
-670 GYGRANQCEARLISG
+670 GYGHGNTVEGRLVSG
-685 DGSYYF
+685 STYNFCYY
-691 YAPITAW
+691 YVPITGW

-809 FRTSKILFTD
+809 FRTSKILPTTD
-819 GSPNGSESSDPAPD
+819 PVLDDPA
-833 DTAFQAD
+833 FKAD
-840 LQLAS
+840 LQLAT
-845 NGGASWLSLNT
+845 NGGASWMYLSKNSA
-856 DGMAVG
+856 AVS
-862 GHDPKD
+862 DCNMRNVT
-868 SAPTVLL
+868 PTVKLDECSYALL
-875 DTCDYKEYD
+875 NEEFTPDDGKQT
-884 PSESSPSGSAVPP
+884 
-897 GGGNPLALCLSLSNS
+897 LTLWLSNNDS
-912 ARFTFYEGSDFMLY
+912 SHLAFYEGTNVMLY
-926 QHGDT
+926 QRDDA
-931 RYYKVSSYG
+931 RYYKVSNFG
-940 DYATIFDAMLAW
+940 DYATLYDAMLAW
-952 YNKTPDKEATFES
+952 FNSAQSGTEPS
-965 DLVLASNAATVD
+965 DASSTTTTNAVSRDSLINAA
-977 ILAFCPA
+977 
-984 SGESGSH
+984 
-991 APLLTGYS
+991 
-999 VALDSYEYKPID
+999 DSYVDLGGYLWYTAGGKFCRWHE
-1011 KPKNLDGLDSVELWP
+1011 GGSVETVCDLP
-1026 HNAQATCLI
+1026 LDYDTPVSASLSTQDNRILMNYHIGGATMGSFI
-1035 FYKGT
+1035 T
-1040 NTVKYVSGKSER
+1040 
-1052 YYRAVG
+1052 
-1058 DFSIVDNDGRTLY
+1058 DLY
-1071 DLMRVWYDT
+1071 DTDGKKLSSINGYNAIAISGDIIVMTDYFMPTPNNMSISYDCGKT
-1080 AEYSDMLTS
+1080 FTEFGDKDWFYGSALTE
-1089 DVRAQSKSFSWQEAA
+1089 D
-1104 QNWANAY
+1104 
-1111 YGTQKEVTSGSIY
+1111 GTYVTSVNSSLEIRDGYVYTTAVYDINHEKSDDP
-1124 KFTWLNVTVNPAEE
+1124 LVTH
-1138 TTQAKRKAGEI
+1138 
-1149 DDNTYC
+1149 
-1155 FAVRVEFT
+1155 AVRI
-1163 AESANALQSAMAGNT
+1163 SI
-1178 VKCENPA
+1178 K
-1185 APKDAYE
+1185 
-1192 FYRCCTI
+1192 
-1199 QLRDDGRW
+1199 
-1207 YGTELGTGWL
+1207 TGAQEIL
-1217 CAIPKKEGLPPPF
+1217 D
-1230 FAVFQRRAGK
+1230 
-1240 STGTSQRYVV
+1240 

>member
-46 AAFLLLP
+46 AVFLLLP

-70 YTLFVGTDKTAIQ
+70 YTLFVGTDKTTIQ

-94 KSGQSPAQVRD
+94 KSGQSPAAVRD

-165 DYAAMLSDTARD
+165 DYASLLSDTARD

-319 AQKKRGLGVVALV
+319 AQKKRGLGIVALV

-340 CAISWGERAQ
+340 CAVSWGERAQ

-363 DILLYEAPAFTDGFT
+363 DTLLYEAPGFTDGFT
-378 DGTYPSFR
+378 DGAYPTFR
-386 TTTNTAGEKYV
+386 TATNPAGEKYV
-397 TLCDAWGSTS
+397 TMFNDLGYAL
-407 IYGPMEEYTLEKQS
+407 IYGPMEEYKLEKQS
-421 FYALFGSTKASPVD
+421 FYALFGNTRDASPVD
-435 DLIQNNKSAWSGHC
+435 DLMQHNKSAWTGYC
-449 EEASDGQPNQVYLLK
+449 EEAKDSQPYQAYLLE
-464 QKDGSV
+464 QEDGTI
-470 YLGLAGDYEEDGS
+470 YLGLSADYAEDGS
-483 ELFCSV
+483 ECFCMV
-489 FRLNEQV
+489 YRLEKEDDT
-496 NPIYASMDDY
+496 IYASMDDY

-548 ADSLGNLSPDGTV
+548 GDSLGNLSPDGTV

-572 PTNEAGMQI
+572 PTNEAGVQI

-607 YTYGE
+607 YTSGE
-612 KTGYQV
+612 KTGYQI
-618 IGTYTGNDGLWYN
+618 IGTSMSNDGLWYN
-631 GCSYSGEEKYYLHDF
+631 GCSYGVDLKYYLHDF
-646 YVDYAGLDLPKMF
+646 YIDYAGLDLPRYQIGALYHF
-659 IPDLLNDTAAD
+659 TD
-670 GYGRANQCEARLISG
+670 GYGNDLTPDGRVQSG
-685 DGSYYF
+685 DGWYF
-691 YAPITAW
+691 YLPNT
-698 ACNPG
+698 G
-703 TEFWYSRYDTGSY
+703 TWNASLEEPLWESAYGTKSTFVVKSFSTDASDAADYFKRDGWNVEDVDGQSVYTKTNGGQHARIRLYDRTDGGHYEVQTFWYDG
-716 FNAKKLEQSLDE
+716 QS
-728 AKAEWE
+728 
-734 STGAKAEKTDAGWRF
+734 TQ
-749 VTHEGMSNTIVT
+749 
-761 LFDAPDGTCYE
+761 
-772 VTTHWTFDGSTE
+772 
-784 ENQWGWNRDRAVE
+784 ENQWGWSAARQTE
-797 GEAVI
+797 GERDLLEQMAKTFTVSD
-802 LQAMVNS
+802 AMKKAYSPS
-809 FRTSKILFTD
+809 FPADIALVSSGGGID
-819 GSPNGSESSDPAPD
+819 SIVYYASANSSDHRSVSLVDGESALHLSDFTYKKLPD
-833 DTAFQAD
+833 TTRVPEGRYI
-840 LQLAS
+840 QLWPENS
-845 NGGASWLSLNT
+845 NQS
-856 DGMAVG
+856 
-862 GHDPKD
+862 
-868 SAPTVLL
+868 
-875 DTCDYKEYD
+875 YFE
-884 PSESSPSGSAVPP
+884 
-897 GGGNPLALCLSLSNS
+897 
-912 ARFTFYEGSDFMLY
+912 FYEGSNIVRYVLTKDGSVCYEASGDFGK
-926 QHGDT
+926 HE
-931 RYYKVSSYG
+931 
-940 DYATIFDAMLAW
+940 TIFDAMLAW
-952 YNKTPDKEATFES
+952 FE
-965 DLVLASNAATVD
+965 
-977 ILAFCPA
+977 
-984 SGESGSH
+984 
-991 APLLTGYS
+991 
-999 VALDSYEYKPID
+999 
-1011 KPKNLDGLDSVELWP
+1011 
-1026 HNAQATCLI
+1026 
-1035 FYKGT
+1035 
-1040 NTVKYVSGKSER
+1040 
-1052 YYRAVG
+1052 
-1058 DFSIVDNDGRTLY
+1058 
-1071 DLMRVWYDT
+1071 
-1080 AEYSDMLTS
+1080 
-1089 DVRAQSKSFSWQEAA
+1089 EAA
-1104 QNWANAY
+1104 AN
-1111 YGTQKEVTSGSIY
+1111 E
-1124 KFTWLNVTVNPAEE
+1124 
-1138 TTQAKRKAGEI
+1138 
-1149 DDNTYC
+1149 D
-1155 FAVRVEFT
+1155 
-1163 AESANALQSAMAGNT
+1163 AESANAVIKNT
-1178 VKCENPA
+1178 VLNRDVLIQSSGSHVDFGGFLWYTAGGELRRYRSGVIETVDTLPIDYLNDTPVNASLSTQDDRLLMSYHIGGATSGSFVTDLYGVDGKKIASIGGYNSIAISGDTVVKTLQFPPA
-1185 APKDAYE
+1185 ANNLYISYDCGGTFTPLGDKDWYYGAVKEDDSGVTYMSAE
-1192 FYRCCTI
+1192 LEI
-1199 QLRDDGRW
+1199 RDGYVYTHAVYDVFHDKTSDPLVTHSVRVN
-1207 YGTELGTGWL
+1207 LKTGAQEIL
-1217 CAIPKKEGLPPPF
+1217 D
-1230 FAVFQRRAGK
+1230 
-1240 STGTSQRYVV
+1240 

>member
-136 AAAFLLYQGVSYALF
+136 TAAFLLYQGVSYALF
-151 RRTVRRWKRDVSRA
+151 RRTVRRWKRDVARA
-165 DYAAMLSDTARD
+165 DYATMLSDTAHD

-197 GLLRPRLLLPHERY
+197 GLLRPRLLLPHEHY

-264 ACDSAATDGLELPER
+264 ACDSAATDDLDRAER

-340 CAISWGERAQ
+340 CAVSWGERAQ

-363 DILLYEAPAFTDGFT
+363 DTLLYEAPGFTDGFT
-378 DGTYPSFR
+378 DGAYPTFR
-386 TTTNTAGEKYV
+386 TATNPAGEKYV
-397 TLCDAWGSTS
+397 TLFNDLGYAL
-407 IYGPMEEYTLEKQS
+407 IYGPMEEYKLEKQS
-421 FYALFGSTKASPVD
+421 FYALFGNTRDASPVD
-435 DLIQNNKSAWSGHC
+435 DLMQHNKSAWTGYC
-449 EEASDGQPNQVYLLK
+449 EEAKDSQPYQAYLLE
-464 QKDGSV
+464 QEDGTI
-470 YLGLAGDYEEDGS
+470 YLGLSADYAEDGS
-483 ELFCSV
+483 ECFCMV
-489 FRLNEQV
+489 YRLNEQI
-496 NPIYASMDDY
+496 NTIYASMDDY

-512 DLKKGTMTYSV
+512 ELKKGTMTYSV
-523 SENNDYASRSI
+523 SENNEYASRSI
-534 EDTVADVRVTQLEQ
+534 EDTVADVRVTQLEF

-572 PTNEAGMQI
+572 PTNEAGVEI
-581 DVIGGQELTDDGY
+581 EPVGGQYVTDDGY
-594 LNENWT
+594 LRESWT
-600 HYLTVLH
+600 HYLTVLR

-631 GCSYSGEEKYYLHDF
+631 GCNYSGEEKYYLHDF
-646 YVDYAGLDLPKMF
+646 YIDYAGLDLPKMF
-659 IPDLLNDTAAD
+659 IPNLLNAATD

-716 FNAKKLEQSLDE
+716 FNAKKLERSLDE

-797 GEAVI
+797 GEAEV
-802 LQAMVNS
+802 LRAMVRS
-809 FRTSKILFTD
+809 FTVNWD
-819 GSPNGSESSDPAPD
+819 ADAAADPALD
-833 DTAFQAD
+833 DSDFQAD

-845 NGGASWLSLNT
+845 NGGAAWMFLYRDNAAITDRDMLNVTTTVRLDECSYALLHDKFTPADGARSLTLWLSNNDSSHLAFFEGT
-856 DGMAVG
+856 DI
-862 GHDPKD
+862 
-868 SAPTVLL
+868 
-875 DTCDYKEYD
+875 
-884 PSESSPSGSAVPP
+884 
-897 GGGNPLALCLSLSNS
+897 
-912 ARFTFYEGSDFMLY
+912 MLY
-926 QHGDT
+926 QRDDAY
-931 RYYKVSSYG
+931 YYKVSDYG
-940 DYATIFDAMLAW
+940 DYATLYDAMLAW
-952 YNKTPDKEATFES
+952 FNSAQSGTETSDASSTTTTNAVSRDSLIKAADSYVDLGGYLWYTAGGKFCRWHEGGSVETLRELPYNDVTDQPAIAT
-965 DLVLASNAATVD
+965 LAVEYD
-977 ILAFCPA
+977 Q
-984 SGESGSH
+984 
-991 APLLTGYS
+991 
-999 VALDSYEYKPID
+999 VALRWHIGGATTGTTMLELYGADGKRTME
-1011 KPKNLDGLDSVELWP
+1011 LDGSAP
-1026 HNAQATCLI
+1026 
-1035 FYKGT
+1035 
-1040 NTVKYVSGKSER
+1040 
-1052 YYRAVG
+1052 
-1058 DFSIVDNDGRTLY
+1058 
-1071 DLMRVWYDT
+1071 
-1080 AEYSDMLTS
+1080 
-1089 DVRAQSKSFSWQEAA
+1089 
-1104 QNWANAY
+1104 
-1111 YGTQKEVTSGSIY
+1111 
-1124 KFTWLNVTVNPAEE
+1124 
-1138 TTQAKRKAGEI
+1138 
-1149 DDNTYC
+1149 
-1155 FAVRVEFT
+1155 FAI
-1163 AESANALQSAMAGNT
+1163 SGNT
-1178 VKCENPA
+1178 VVKLLSFPPTTGNLLLSTDGGKTWSA
-1185 APKDAYE
+1185 IGDADW
-1192 FYRCCTI
+1192 FYGSVTEDSSGSTSYALADLTI
-1199 QLRDDGRW
+1199 RDGYVYTTAVYDIDHQKTSDPLVTHAVRISIK
-1207 YGTELGTGWL
+1207 TGAQEIL
-1217 CAIPKKEGLPPPF
+1217 D
-1230 FAVFQRRAGK
+1230 
-1240 STGTSQRYVV
+1240 

>member
-35 AKTRCWLWLAL
+35 AKTRCWLWLAM

-136 AAAFLLYQGVSYALF
+136 AAAFLLYQGISYAHF

-165 DYAAMLSDTARD
+165 DYAAMLSNTARD

-319 AQKKRGLGVVALV
+319 AQKKRGLGIVALV

-340 CAISWGERAQ
+340 CAVSWGERAQ

-363 DILLYEAPAFTDGFT
+363 DTLLYEAPGFTDGFT
-378 DGTYPSFR
+378 DGAYPTFR
-386 TTTNTAGEKYV
+386 TATNPAGEKYV
-397 TLCDAWGSTS
+397 TMFNDLGYAL
-407 IYGPMEEYTLEKQS
+407 IYGPMEEYKLEKQS
-421 FYALFGSTKASPVD
+421 FYALFGNTRDASPVD
-435 DLIQNNKSAWSGHC
+435 DLMQHNKSAWTGYC
-449 EEASDGQPNQVYLLK
+449 EEAKDSQPYQAYLLE
-464 QKDGSV
+464 QEDGTI
-470 YLGLAGDYEEDGS
+470 YLGLSADYAEDGS
-483 ELFCSV
+483 ECFCMV
-489 FRLNEQV
+489 YRLEKEDDT
-496 NPIYASMDDY
+496 IYPSMDDY

-534 EDTVADVRVTQLEQ
+534 EDTVADVRVTRLEQ
-548 ADSLGNLSPDGTV
+548 GDSLGNLSPDGTV

-572 PTNEAGMQI
+572 PTNEAGVQI

-594 LNENWT
+594 LNEHWT

-612 KTGYQV
+612 KTGYQI
-618 IGTYTGNDGLWYN
+618 IGTSMSNDGLWYN
-631 GCSYSGEEKYYLHDF
+631 GCGYGVDLKYYLHDF
-646 YVDYAGLDLPKMF
+646 YVDYAGLDLPKMY
-659 IPDLLNDTAAD
+659 IPNLVDGLVED
-670 GYGRANQCEARLISG
+670 GYGHGNSVEGRLISG
-685 DGSYYF
+685 NGNYRF
-691 YAPITAW
+691 YAPISGWTYKPDAKY
-698 ACNPG
+698 A
-703 TEFWYSRYDTGSY
+703 EYWYSSYNTGSY
-716 FNAKKLEQSLDE
+716 FSVTEVDHSLYDE
-728 AKAEWE
+728 KPEWE
-734 STGAKAEKTDAGWRF
+734 SAGYTAEWIDESCRF
-749 VTHEGMSNTIVT
+749 VTHEGMSNTVVT
-761 LFDAPDGTCYE
+761 LFNGPNNTCYIVE
-772 VTTHWTFDGSTE
+772 IHWLFDGSTE

-797 GEAVI
+797 EEAVI

-809 FRTSKILFTD
+809 FRTSK
-819 GSPNGSESSDPAPD
+819 
-833 DTAFQAD
+833 
-840 LQLAS
+840 
-845 NGGASWLSLNT
+845 
-856 DGMAVG
+856 
-862 GHDPKD
+862 
-868 SAPTVLL
+868 
-875 DTCDYKEYD
+875 D
-884 PSESSPSGSAVPP
+884 PS
-897 GGGNPLALCLSLSNS
+897 
-912 ARFTFYEGSDFMLY
+912 
-926 QHGDT
+926 
-931 RYYKVSSYG
+931 
-940 DYATIFDAMLAW
+940 
-952 YNKTPDKEATFES
+952 
-965 DLVLASNAATVD
+965 
-977 ILAFCPA
+977 
-984 SGESGSH
+984 
-991 APLLTGYS
+991 
-999 VALDSYEYKPID
+999 
-1011 KPKNLDGLDSVELWP
+1011 
-1026 HNAQATCLI
+1026 
-1035 FYKGT
+1035 
-1040 NTVKYVSGKSER
+1040 
-1052 YYRAVG
+1052 
-1058 DFSIVDNDGRTLY
+1058 NDGP
-1071 DLMRVWYDT
+1071 
-1080 AEYSDMLTS
+1080 
-1089 DVRAQSKSFSWQEAA
+1089 RA
-1104 QNWANAY
+1104 
-1111 YGTQKEVTSGSIY
+1111 
-1124 KFTWLNVTVNPAEE
+1124 
-1138 TTQAKRKAGEI
+1138 
-1149 DDNTYC
+1149 
-1155 FAVRVEFT
+1155 
-1163 AESANALQSAMAGNT
+1163 
-1178 VKCENPA
+1178 
-1185 APKDAYE
+1185 
-1192 FYRCCTI
+1192 
-1199 QLRDDGRW
+1199 
-1207 YGTELGTGWL
+1207 
-1217 CAIPKKEGLPPPF
+1217 
-1230 FAVFQRRAGK
+1230 
-1240 STGTSQRYVV
+1240 